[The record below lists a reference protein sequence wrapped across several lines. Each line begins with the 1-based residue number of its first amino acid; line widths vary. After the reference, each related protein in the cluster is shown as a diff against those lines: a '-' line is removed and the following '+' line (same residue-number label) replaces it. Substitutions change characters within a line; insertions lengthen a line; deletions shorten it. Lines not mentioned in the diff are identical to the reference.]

1 LWFSFYMKI
10 QELVSY
16 CIFYT
21 DYHPII
27 KYFHTDKQF
36 DYFFNLSW
44 LYKIATHTIHFSE
57 LFLWICVSKFM
68 CAKSLYKTVC
78 SIVVYG
84 INFIIYVYNRIH
96 RHRLLMTD
104 GCWQNL
110 FCYPMYVLFESFYII
125 FNSNWDSIRDERLY
139 IQYVFHFEMAD

>member
-1 LWFSFYMKI
+1 MKI

-36 DYFFNLSW
+36 EYFFQCIMVIQDSN
-44 LYKIATHTIHFSE
+44 THNSF
-57 LFLWICVSKFM
+57 FLWICVSKFM

-84 INFIIYVYNRIH
+84 INFIIYYYNRIN
-96 RHRLLMTD
+96 RHRLLALVTFND
-104 GCWQNL
+104 RWTKFVL
-110 FCYPMYVLFESFYII
+110 LSYVRIVWEFLYN

-139 IQYVFHFEMAD
+139 IQYVVHFEMDD